1 MKNIQN
7 RSISLGRIPTTLVGV
22 TLSVLLAACGG
33 GGGAVASLPTGA
45 VQLASGTVTGFGS
58 VYVDGI
64 KIEDATASVRRENRD
79 GSFSNVALKLGH
91 RVRVEHDGLTASSVN
106 VDAAVIGLVSAV
118 DTANNT
124 LTVAGQLVKVNADS
138 TTSIMPV
145 TVYGGINTAG
155 VSYTAL
161 TDVSA
166 NDLVQVYGSAVYN
179 SAVYEL
185 QATRIEAQS
194 TNTGTSVMGTVSN
207 IDTTAKTFKINGLQ
221 VNYSAATVV
230 PMASTLT
237 NDQPVVVWGSSLSN
251 TSGTPTLTASRVRL
265 TRASLGTVALGKTQ
279 LSGLVSKY
287 DAFAKTLEI
296 DGIIIN
302 VASATVTPVV
312 NTLADNSFV
321 DIKGSFN
328 STGVVVATT
337 VRIRQ
342 QNTGTDTARI
352 NLGGVISSFVDSTS
366 FVVRGVPVDASMATT
381 RCVLADG
388 VYVDVVAKAQAGT
401 AVVLA
406 STVNCLPAPSTFS
419 MRESE
424 GTASMVNQTAQTFT
438 LIHDGRTQTVL
449 WSDQTVFTGI
459 TAANLAT
466 TAKLKVVG
474 YINSSN
480 VLVARD
486 IHLDGQDDHDAFTSL
501 SLDDDKTGWGKYKTK
516 KSHND

>member
-279 LSGLVSKY
+279 H
-287 DAFAKTLEI
+287 E
-296 DGIIIN
+296 
-302 VASATVTPVV
+302 TV
-312 NTLADNSFV
+312 
-321 DIKGSFN
+321 
-328 STGVVVATT
+328 
-337 VRIRQ
+337 
-342 QNTGTDTARI
+342 
-352 NLGGVISSFVDSTS
+352 
-366 FVVRGVPVDASMATT
+366 
-381 RCVLADG
+381 
-388 VYVDVVAKAQAGT
+388 
-401 AVVLA
+401 
-406 STVNCLPAPSTFS
+406 
-419 MRESE
+419 
-424 GTASMVNQTAQTFT
+424 
-438 LIHDGRTQTVL
+438 
-449 WSDQTVFTGI
+449 
-459 TAANLAT
+459 
-466 TAKLKVVG
+466 
-474 YINSSN
+474 
-480 VLVARD
+480 
-486 IHLDGQDDHDAFTSL
+486 
-501 SLDDDKTGWGKYKTK
+501 
-516 KSHND
+516 